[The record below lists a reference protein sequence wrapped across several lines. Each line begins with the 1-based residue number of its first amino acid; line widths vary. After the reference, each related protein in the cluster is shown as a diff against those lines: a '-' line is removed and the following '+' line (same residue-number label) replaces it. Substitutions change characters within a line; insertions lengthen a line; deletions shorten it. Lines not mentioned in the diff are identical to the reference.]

1 MYDCDVNRW
10 GHPLWCII
18 HILTCSIKMESN
30 NLENFKFFLDKLQV
44 LIPCI
49 YCRQHYKI
57 NINRFLKNNNHWKN
71 EIFQNQ
77 KLLIYSLII
86 IHRQINIDNNVIIK
100 SNQYYYDYWNNKKN
114 KQKILTIYKH
124 NLKLCQNISEEVL
137 ILIDNINIIL

>member
-1 MYDCDVNRW
+1 M
-10 GHPLWCII
+10 
-18 HILTCSIKMESN
+18 
-30 NLENFKFFLDKLQV
+30 QV
-44 LIPCI
+44 LIPCV
-49 YCRQHYKI
+49 YYRQHYKI